1 MGDEDK
7 GEKGVLQKLSDVEN
21 MGLGIAAGVI
31 EICIDQPCAAARSAL
46 RVLLRVHVATLAL

>member
-31 EICIDQPCAAARSAL
+31 EICIDQPCVCRAFCFARL
-46 RVLLRVHVATLAL
+46 LLRALATLAL

>member
-31 EICIDQPCAAARSAL
+31 EICIDQPCAFCFARL
-46 RVLLRVHVATLAL
+46 LLRALATLAL